1 MSAVALLLAVVR
13 VGVIGLDTSHSIA
26 FTKHLNVTREKP
38 EYQDFRVVA
47 AVVRGSR
54 DIVSSTN
61 RFPAYTAQMREM
73 GVEIVPDIAAL
84 LGRVDAVLLETNDGR
99 EHYAQAAE
107 VFRSGKPCFID
118 KPLAHDLV
126 DSVRIVDL
134 AKATG
139 AKFFTS
145 SALRYVK
152 SIRKVKAEGR
162 EVRGMECWSP
172 ISYEPTHERWYWY
185 GIHSV
190 DPLFAVMGTGCET
203 VVSLSGADGDVAL
216 GRWRGGRFGIARG
229 LAAGKKGAGYGGT
242 IFTADGQVEMGG
254 YEGYGDEL
262 SAILEFFKTGA
273 VPVDPEESLESL
285 AFMAAAAESSAAG
298 GAPVGIADVI
308 ARARAKASAR

>member
-1 MSAVALLLAVVR
+1 MNALALLLAVVR

-26 FTKHLNVTREKP
+26 FTRHLNVTREKP

-61 RFPAYTAQMREM
+61 RYPKYTAQMREM
-73 GVEIVPDIAAL
+73 GVEIVPDVASL

-107 VFRSGKPCFID
+107 VFRAGKPCFID

-134 AKATG
+134 ARKTG

-145 SALRYVK
+145 SAIRYVK
-152 SIRKVKAEGR
+152 AIRQVKADGL
-162 EVRGMECWSP
+162 EVRGMDCWTC
-172 ISYEPTHERWYWY
+172 ISYEPTHEKWYWY
-185 GIHSV
+185 GIHAV
-190 DPLFAVMGTGCET
+190 DPLFSAMGPGCET
-203 VVSLSGADGDVAL
+203 VVSFTGADGDVAMGL
-216 GRWRGGRFGIARG
+216 WRDGRFGVARG
-229 LAAGKKGAGYGGT
+229 LSTSKSGAPYGGM
-242 IFTADGQVEMGG
+242 IFTTKGQVDMGT
-254 YEGYGDEL
+254 YEGYGEEL
-262 SAILEFFKTGA
+262 SEILKFFKTGVA
-273 VPVDPEESLESL
+273 PVDPEESLESL

-298 GAPVGIADVI
+298 GVPVKIADVL
-308 ARARAKASAR
+308 ARARAKAASR